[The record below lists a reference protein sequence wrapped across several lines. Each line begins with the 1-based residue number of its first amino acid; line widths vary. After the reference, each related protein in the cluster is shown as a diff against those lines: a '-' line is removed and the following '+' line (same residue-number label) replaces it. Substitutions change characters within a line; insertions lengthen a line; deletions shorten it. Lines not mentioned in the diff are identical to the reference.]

1 VKKPEEKLPQDPNL
15 RVRLLENSIQIAL
28 DNLRA
33 LKHDERF
40 QNFLTKS
47 CVYGST
53 GVRASQSAQPAAAQ
67 QHRASEG
74 WSGKRKTQ

>member
-1 VKKPEEKLPQDPNL
+1 MPTSFLGPRIVRDEGYVAGPWDLRHSGWMKKSEEKLPQDLNL

-40 QNFLTKS
+40 QNFLSKS
-47 CVYGST
+47 AKARS
-53 GVRASQSAQPAAAQ
+53 
-67 QHRASEG
+67 
-74 WSGKRKTQ
+74 